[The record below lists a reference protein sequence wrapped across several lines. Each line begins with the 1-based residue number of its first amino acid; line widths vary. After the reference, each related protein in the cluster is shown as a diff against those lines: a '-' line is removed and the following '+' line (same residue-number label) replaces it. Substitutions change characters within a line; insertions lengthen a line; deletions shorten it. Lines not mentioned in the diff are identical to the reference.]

1 MISKSEIKHI
11 RSLSI
16 KKYRQTYK
24 KFVVEG
30 EKSVIEAFVHAHQRI
45 VKLYYTEKFSAKH
58 NDLIKN
64 IIEISSLISEKELN
78 SISNVSTNTTCIAI
92 IEMTENQDFN
102 LIAKSNRVVYLDGIS
117 DPGNM
122 GTIIRT
128 CDWFGVQN
136 IVCSKDCVDIYNYKV
151 LQSTMGSIFRM
162 NIYYSDFLNLYEILV
177 KQEWHFYAA
186 DLSGKSLY
194 ETEFLAPLVLIIGN
208 ESHGISKD
216 IRNLPVS
223 FINIPAVNDKID
235 SLNASISNA
244 IVLSEISKQLNYKIY

>member
-16 KKYRQTYK
+16 KKYRQKYK
-24 KFVVEG
+24 KFIIEG
-30 EKSVIEAFVHAHQRI
+30 EKSVLEAIIHAEQRI
-45 VKLYYTEKFSAKH
+45 VKLYFTEKFSAKH
-58 NDLIKN
+58 DEWLKKN
-64 IIEISSLISEKELN
+64 TEISCLLSEKELN
-78 SISNVSTNTTCIAI
+78 SLSNVSTNTTCLAI
-92 IEMTENQDFN
+92 IEMTENQDF
-102 LIAKSNRVVYLDGIS
+102 IVITKSNRVVYLDGIS

-162 NIYYSDFLNLYEILV
+162 NIYNSDFSNLYEMLEK
-177 KQEWHFYAA
+177 KQWHFYAA
-186 DLSGKSLY
+186 DLSGKSVY
-194 ETEFLAPLVLIIGN
+194 ETEFITPLVLIIGS
-208 ESHGISKD
+208 ESHGISEG
-216 IRNLPVS
+216 IRKLPVS
-223 FINIPAVNDKID
+223 FINIPGENEKID

-244 IVLSEISKQLNYKIY
+244 IVLSEISKQLNQK